1 MNQKKKTNSAQKT
14 SSGYDHLGSESDFY
28 SGGAPVE
35 QPLYQDRFESSA
47 SKVRKTGRHQAVAG
61 RRKET
66 VDPREK
72 MALVAILKSMIMVL
86 LLLIAFFMLWKGISI
101 YEESVFM
108 KTQSE
113 EEISPVMHEVA
124 LVEEFDIENQNSREL
139 FAERIE
145 MWKEADRLIRSAEG
159 LLKRNNYDLAIERC
173 QDALRVDPSH
183 MKALEY
189 LGALYYEK
197 GMYVEAI
204 NSYIRL
210 LSVDP
215 SRLDLQQKLIQALDA
230 RGDAN
235 AVVFMSRWYLEQNEY
250 DEDVGRYLANA
261 LFINEQYEEAVEAY
275 ARVVKY
281 NANDLEALEQQAKA
295 YIILE
300 DYEEALACLS
310 LLRDKNYRDPNYYR
324 QIAVCQA
331 QLGNGVETVQTLGK
345 AAHLFGQNVV
355 IGWVQDPRLDPVRE
369 DRTFQ
374 AFADRVGGEE
384 FRKWLEKM
392 AQTMDGDT
400 REEIAPQLTL
410 PKEGLRQPE
419 LLRPGN

>member
-1 MNQKKKTNSAQKT
+1 MNRKKKTNSAQKP

-28 SGGAPVE
+28 SGSSPVE

-72 MALVAILKSMIMVL
+72 MALVAILKSMILVL
-86 LLLIAFFMLWKGISI
+86 LLVIAFFMLWKGVSI

-108 KTQSE
+108 KTQGGGDV
-113 EEISPVMHEVA
+113 SPVMREVE
-124 LVEEFDIENQNSREL
+124 LVEEFDIENQNSREM

-159 LLKRNNYDLAIERC
+159 LLKRNNFDQAIERC

-189 LGALYYEK
+189 LGELYYKK

-230 RGDAN
+230 RKDSN

-250 DEDVGRYLANA
+250 DENVGHYLANA
-261 LFINEQYEEAVEAY
+261 LFQNEEYEEAAEVY
-275 ARVVKY
+275 TRVVKY
-281 NANDLEALEQQAKA
+281 NPNDLEALEQQAKA
-295 YIILE
+295 YIFLE
-300 DYEEALACLS
+300 EYEQALTCLD

-331 QLGNGVETVQTLGK
+331 QLGKGVETVQTLGK

-392 AQTMDGDT
+392 AQTMDGET
-400 REEIAPQLTL
+400 REDIAPQLTL
-410 PKEGLRQPE
+410 PKDNMMQPD
-419 LLRPGN
+419 LLRPQN